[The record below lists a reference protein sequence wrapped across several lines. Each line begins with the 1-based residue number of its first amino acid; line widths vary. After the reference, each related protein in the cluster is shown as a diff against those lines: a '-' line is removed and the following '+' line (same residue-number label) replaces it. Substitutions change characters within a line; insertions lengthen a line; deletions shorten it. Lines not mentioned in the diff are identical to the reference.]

1 MIAAGLVTVAAQGV
15 VMRTVEAPPL
25 VPSVEKRGNKLSGGA
40 KNCPTIHATVARAIW
55 PEKTAECWAA
65 AAGKAPSIG
74 KLWLRGRVSGDGK
87 LALIRLLD

>member
-1 MIAAGLVTVAAQGV
+1 
-15 VMRTVEAPPL
+15 MRTVSAPPL
-25 VPSVEKRGNKLSGGA
+25 APSTEKRATKITGRTE
-40 KNCPTIHATVARAIW
+40 NCPHVIFARAYW

-65 AAGKAPSIG
+65 EAGKKPSVG